1 MEPGDHDAQSAPA
14 RPHVCGVCGKG
25 FAFSSGLSKHRKKC
39 VPVADAA
46 ILDDF
51 ATAAAAPPSPR
62 LPLEPELAA
71 DTDTR
76 KQALLQAIDG
86 MIKACPG
93 AGLVRRC
100 TLESAYPAVERAV
113 QAAMA
118 GYANTQVFFRVLLT
132 GCRGVES
139 LTQVPTIK
147 ARVDLAGFA
156 EAVGQDPSV
165 QDNLRQVLAQYP
177 DVVALLTPEAKL
189 GISLLTC
196 ALSVAAAN
204 AQKKHAGG
212 GGASGTGETN

>member
-46 ILDDF
+46 IVDDF
-51 ATAAAAPPSPR
+51 ATVVPPSPR
-62 LPLEPELAA
+62 LPLEPELAV

-100 TLESAYPAVERAV
+100 TLESAYPAVEPAV

-118 GYANTQVFFRVLLT
+118 GCANTQVFFRVLLT

-212 GGASGTGETN
+212 GGASGSGETN